1 MRTLDVTLFRNKS
14 SHSSTV
20 PRNDDLFSPLHAIK
34 QTAEFVLGFKRPDF
48 ANHTF
53 RIS

>member
-1 MRTLDVTLFRNKS
+1 MRTLDVNLLRNKTS
-14 SHSSTV
+14 NGSTV
-20 PRNDDLFSPLHAIK
+20 PRDDDLFSPLYAIE
-34 QTAEFVLGFKRPDF
+34 QTAEFVLSFKRPDF